1 MQELT
6 YQFRLPMDSE
16 MCKHSNVYKNQHAN
30 LFKLRLKCILLTSV
44 WWSRQKVFFTF
55 YVLIIQGLLLD
66 RYIIFREHNQNT

>member
-30 LFKLRLKCILLTSV
+30 LFKLRLKCILLTGV
-44 WWSRQKVFFTF
+44 WWSRQKVFF
-55 YVLIIQGLLLD
+55 YLL
-66 RYIIFREHNQNT
+66 RTYYPGSSPRQVYNF